1 MDTNYGQAGAFIFVM
16 PTPQLRDNIAAVNS
30 AIGPK
35 VHQHDAP
42 FELANGE
49 RLAVDPVLPGD
60 IRGGGTVGD
69 RSAGSGP
76 DRPDRKGKH

>member
-1 MDTNYGQAGAFIFVM
+1 MDADDGQAGLLIFVM
-16 PTPQLRDNIAAVNS
+16 PTPQLRDYIAAVNS
-30 AIGPK
+30 AIGPEFD
-35 VHQHDAP
+35 QHDAP
-42 FELANGE
+42 FKLANGE